1 LQFLT
6 SLLFLSGVNDLTLA
20 SALEKLAAFHNC
32 CQKSKL
38 VLNSKQSLNDEV
50 VQILGQVQKCMDEAV
65 ERLSH
70 HLFQETQ
77 IELAKILSNPAN
89 GKANL
94 GKLFPKPPSSD
105 LASIFQMYS
114 TVTALVNTG
123 LAFSLDCEK
132 VQCTPEALASEAR
145 VFASVQSF
153 DLDLLEQVD
162 DSLAVNMR
170 SYRDAYVKAVQDLID
185 EQSPFLLQLRE
196 FIAEVEKHRSTELE

>member
-6 SLLFLSGVNDLTLA
+6 SLLLLSDADDLTLA

-38 VLNSKQSLNDEV
+38 VQNAKQSLTDEV
-50 VQILGQVQKCMDEAV
+50 VQVVGQVQKCMDEAV
-65 ERLSH
+65 ERLSQ
-70 HLFQETQ
+70 HLLQQTQ
-77 IELAKILSNPAN
+77 IELAKILSNPEN

-94 GKLFPKPPSSD
+94 AKLFPKPPCSD
-105 LASIFQMYS
+105 LSSIFQMYS
-114 TVTALVNTG
+114 TVAALVNTG
-123 LAFSLDCEK
+123 LAFSLDCAK
-132 VQCTPEALASEAR
+132 VQCTPEALAFEAR

-153 DLDLLEQVD
+153 DLDLLEQVEG
-162 DSLAVNMR
+162 SLAVNMR

-196 FIAEVEKHRSTELE
+196 FIAEVERHRSTELE